1 MKKTLALML
10 CVLLTLGTMTVAVV
24 FAEESKGAPTGLTVG
39 QALYAHAVTG
49 SEDGEAWQEW
59 QCEHDERMNPQNT
72 PIRYFFLPSSAD
84 DDKADIYNGFAEA
97 VTVAGTSIPAGET
110 ATVSYDQSKSYYVR
124 AGGNSYTLKFLKSG
138 AEAAVYINND
148 DADGNGTELM
158 RYLNADKNN
167 SATATGAIVTPD
179 GKIDNTPVKKIKGRG
194 NTSWDKPKKGYNLTY
209 DKKVSIAGME
219 KNKKYSLLANYQ
231 DDSLSRNRILYDLSD
246 AVGMPYASDSRYIDL
261 YVNGFY
267 WGAYQIAEKVEPGSL
282 VPEVSDD
289 GYLEEDGVTI
299 KKEFPFIVE
308 VDASASAD
316 DYWFSSN
323 NMKVTIK
330 SPEIEPDQV
339 GYDEVKTYIRRKF
352 NSFYSAFTSEFVD
365 LSMVADIESV
375 TKLYM
380 INELGKNWDSGASS
394 TFFTYKQDETGKYK
408 FYGSPVWDYD
418 NSLGNAVGVDYELQN
433 MGINDYTQ
441 YTGWWCKYKGT
452 ARRKP
457 VSDNI
462 IARISLDPEVQAMA
476 PQIWFEDFVPAIQ
489 HFSGE
494 KPSEAINKELYAAAD
509 YYDLIKD
516 SAAMNYTGGWLL
528 HTSSWVA
535 DHTSLKRATYN
546 ETTKKMVVDNVT
558 TRYAQNFEGAF
569 AYARDWMTS
578 RAAWLSE
585 QFAPNYVPTEKPTE
599 PPTEQ
604 PTTEQ
609 PTTEQPTTE
618 QPTTEQPTTEQPT
631 EAPEFVLI
639 GDVDG
644 NGRVDVLDAT
654 MVQMIVADL
663 VPADA
668 RLRFIAD
675 ANGDGNV
682 TVIDATT
689 IQIFAAELEI
699 DTGNTGK
706 TLPYTK

>member
-1 MKKTLALML
+1 MKKILALLL
-10 CVLLTLGTMTVAVV
+10 CVLLTLGTLTVAAVS
-24 FAEESKGAPTGLTVG
+24 AEESKGAPTGFTVG

-49 SEDGEAWQEW
+49 SEDGEAWQAW
-59 QCEHDERMNPQNT
+59 QSEHSERMIEQNSSV
-72 PIRYFFLPSSAD
+72 RYFFLPTSAD
-84 DDKADIYNGFAEA
+84 DSKADIYNGYAEA
-97 VTVAGTSIPAGET
+97 VTVAGTTIPAGET
-110 ATVSYDQSKSYYVR
+110 ATVSYDKNQSYTVS
-124 AGGNSYTLKFLKSG
+124 AGGNSYTLKFMKSS
-138 AEAAVYINND
+138 AEAAVYINNP
-148 DADGNGTELM
+148 DADGNGTDLM
-158 RYLNADKNN
+158 SYLNSDKSL
-167 SATATGAIVTPD
+167 SAKATGAIVTPD

-194 NTSWDKPKKGYNLTY
+194 NTSWDKPKKGYNVTY
-209 DKKVSIAGME
+209 DKKVGIAGME

-267 WGAYQIAEKVEPGSL
+267 WGNYLIAEKVEPGSL

-289 GYLEEDGVTI
+289 GYLEEDGETI
-299 KKEFPFIVE
+299 KKDFPFIVE
-308 VDASASAD
+308 VDASASDD

-330 SPEIEPDQV
+330 APEIEPGQV

-352 NSFYSAFTSEFVD
+352 NSLYSAFTSEFVD
-365 LSMVADIESV
+365 LSMVADVESM
-375 TKLYM
+375 TKLYL
-380 INELGKNWDSGASS
+380 INELGKNWDSGVSS
-394 TFFTYKQDETGKYK
+394 TFFTYKQDENGKYK

-462 IARISLDPEVQAMA
+462 MARLSLDPEVQAVA
-476 PQIWFEDFVPAIQ
+476 PQIWFEDFVPAIE
-489 HFSGE
+489 HFSGV
-494 KPSEAINKELYAAAD
+494 KPSDTIDKELYEASH
-509 YYDLIKD
+509 YYELIKD
-516 SAAMNYTGGWLL
+516 SAAMNYTSGWLL
-528 HTSSWVA
+528 NTGSWIA
-535 DHTSLKRATYN
+535 SHSSLKRATYN
-546 ETTKKMVVDNVT
+546 ETTKKMVADSTT
-558 TRYAQNFEGAF
+558 TRYAQNFDGAF
-569 AYARDWMTS
+569 SYARDWMTS

-585 QFAPNYVPTEKPTE
+585 QFAPNYVPAIKPTE
-599 PPTEQ
+599 PPTET

-618 QPTTEQPTTEQPT
+618 PPT
-631 EAPEFVLI
+631 EAPEMVLI

-644 NGRVDVLDAT
+644 NGKVDVLDAT
-654 MVQMIVADL
+654 TVQMIVADL
-663 VPADA
+663 EPADA
-668 RLRFIAD
+668 RQRFIAD
-675 ANGDGNV
+675 ANGDGAV

-689 IQIFAAELEI
+689 IQIFAAELET
-699 DTGNTGK
+699 DTGNAGK
-706 TLPYTK
+706 TLPYTEK